1 MVIYFI
7 SPKDSDEICT
17 MHRKSNNTKIL
28 MRIKTDKI
36 IEKKFKSLLQKY
48 QEGLEKKWEEVNL
61 LLIVLICC
69 VITFIK

>member
-1 MVIYFI
+1 MVICFI

-48 QEGLEKKWEEVNL
+48 QEGLEKK
-61 LLIVLICC
+61 
-69 VITFIK
+69 